1 MRSLRIVTR
10 VAARAG
16 ICTGAVAIQE
26 GLAHLR
32 LHVPRVRVLEG
43 HVGEVRG
50 RHILPRAGEVLARR
64 QVVDAGPN
72 LVPEGSPQVRFQVRR
87 EVRALAV
94 DQLRFCG
101 VDAWAGDR

>member
-1 MRSLRIVTR
+1 MRSLRIVAT

-16 ICTGAVAIQE
+16 VCAGAVAVQE

-43 HVGEVRG
+43 DVGEVGG
-50 RHILPRAGEVLARR
+50 RHVLPRAGEVLARG
-64 QVVDAGPN
+64 QVVDAGPD
-72 LVPEGSPQVRFQVRR
+72 LVPEGPPQVRFQVRR
-87 EVRALAV
+87 EVGALAV